1 MKAKVHLSK
10 AVLQDMK
17 EKHIDIELTKE
28 ILNNYNSGK
37 YDSVTPII
45 AEKIPEID
53 GDRII
58 DVREEIEWSINREEA
73 EKNIQDLG
81 LELDLVPY
89 GKQKGDDILFRSQGL
104 GQIGVQLFP
113 LTSYGILNGG
123 SATSYIDGKKNKSF
137 SEELFRICSEEFNTM
152 TELSKGKAKG
162 ITPAFTQPDGTPGPS
177 FIELK
182 MRSLL
187 IQALEYKEK
196 YGIQHTEKKK
206 APVYPFFQMTSV
218 HNNDQIAET
227 YRTYR
232 ESPLLKP
239 LMRETGIDIT
249 QAETGVQPLIAAF
262 THSDEGETKFIFTRA
277 HGKENSVLP
286 LPGGHGQNF
295 SVLKEIY
302 LDLYRQG
309 KRFVYLGNVDN
320 LGNTVSPKA
329 LALLALSGKQAGF
342 DFSFRTPVDVKGGI
356 LVVDQN
362 GRLNC
367 ADIGPAISK
376 EEVFKA
382 ESSGKGILFNC
393 ATGLFNLKY
402 LTTHIDRI
410 IEELPM
416 RISDQNKDAGKY
428 SQAEQV
434 TWEVLGILDDFLVF
448 GVDKYK
454 RFLAAKLL
462 LESLMTSG
470 IGIEDPEYPTSEN
483 PAEDLRSTAEKLH
496 HGLQET
502 LTTVYG
508 MKREKGKW
516 IPKTAAELRTSWGR
530 TSWE

>member
-1 MKAKVHLSK
+1 MKAKVHLSE
-10 AVLQDMK
+10 AVLKDMK
-17 EKHIDIELTKE
+17 GKHIHVELTKE

-37 YDSVTPII
+37 YDSVTPIV

-58 DVREEIEWSINREEA
+58 DVRDEIEWSIKKGEA
-73 EKNIQDLG
+73 EKNLRSLG
-81 LELDLVPY
+81 VEVDAKDYGEL
-89 GKQKGDDILFRSQGL
+89 KGDDIHFTSRGL
-104 GQIGVQLFP
+104 REIGVFLFP

-123 SATSYIDGKKNKSF
+123 SATSYIDSKKNKSF
-137 SEELFRICSEEFNTM
+137 SEELFRICSEEFRTM
-152 TELSKGKAKG
+152 AELSKGKAKG
-162 ITPAFTQPDGTPGPS
+162 ITPAFTHPDGTPGPS

-187 IQALEYKEK
+187 IQALEYQLKRGDQASETKEP
-196 YGIQHTEKKK
+196 
-206 APVYPFFQMTSV
+206 PVYPLFQMTSV
-218 HNNDQIAET
+218 YNNAQIAET

-239 LMRETGIDIT
+239 LMEEIKIDIT
-249 QAETGVQPLIAAF
+249 QAETGIQPLIAAF

-277 HGKENSVLP
+277 YGKENTVLP

-302 LDLYRQG
+302 QDLYRRG

-320 LGNTVSPKA
+320 LGNTVSPEA

-342 DFSFRTPVDVKGGI
+342 EFSFRTPVDVKGGI
-356 LVVDQN
+356 LVVDQK

-382 ESSGKGILFNC
+382 ESAGKGILFNC
-393 ATGLFNLKY
+393 ATGLFNLEY

-462 LESLMTSG
+462 LEGLMTSG
-470 IGIEDPEYPTSEN
+470 IGLEDSEYPSSKN
-483 PAEDLRSTAEKLH
+483 PSEDLRGTAEKLH
-496 HGLQET
+496 KGLEDN
-502 LTTVYG
+502 LNSVYG
-508 MKREKGKW
+508 MKRENGKW
-516 IPKTAAELRTSWGR
+516 VPKSIEELK
-530 TSWE
+530 EEL